1 METRSSDAFRNW
13 SMSIEVW
20 ELDVKRTNVH
30 QGITKF
36 FLTQFFYVS
45 ALAFALPSLILS
57 QHL

>member
-1 METRSSDAFRNW
+1 METWSSDAFRNW

-36 FLTQFFYVS
+36 FLIQFFYVS